1 MATTYNTSVRSS
13 LNKQGINNSR
23 IGYKNGYVTVDGKN
37 FLQAGT
43 VNNGA
48 AYATSDAFSKALKNL
63 APVNKTSVAQPAVSA
78 VPKPVTVP
86 AQTGKVT
93 STATGTT
100 TPNAPAPY
108 TPPASQTQ
116 QTLQQI
122 AAQLAKQQQ
131 TSFKA
136 PEAFKYDPQS
146 DPAYQSQLAL
156 AQKNIQRQQYDTNA
170 VLRAGGQGKSSY
182 SETVA
187 NQIGTDALSTLA
199 NTIVPQL
206 MSQAYS
212 QYNDTANRDLQ
223 IQQANYGV
231 GQDALGQL
239 SNLYGLQDKE
249 YFQNPIA
256 EANVTGNYLPTEAKT
271 AINQLL
277 ALKQQAEVKGVTKE
291 DKTNLS
297 KQADQ
302 IRSYLTGLGV
312 NTSSLGADSGY
323 TKALNGGA
331 GIRTVAGQQLDQSAE
346 QIALQKRQTNFD
358 MAKAVSDMTG
368 KVIKPQDDINGL
380 FRQAAAAGT
389 PLTAAQQA
397 TLFQQKYQ
405 LDRAKVSDDQC
416 NQNFGYQ
423 KERDTVADNQYQ
435 QNFQYQ
441 AARALISDSQWQ
453 QQFDQSV
460 KQNGL
465 EYALNEQVQ
474 LGQLTLAQAQ
484 DAREQGEY
492 DYKMS
497 QATQGSATA
506 IEDYAKS
513 YVDPIAERDPNTGQ
527 VLNKKELEGYLTGLE
542 GKLSDY
548 DIYQLYN
555 RYGITWDAATPSP
568 PKQTSTSYGGASK
581 QTAYNDII
589 ESAASANGVDS
600 SLVKGIIQAESSFNP
615 NAGSGA
621 GAQGLMQLMPGTA
634 EGLGVRN
641 PLDPAQNVNG
651 GTKYIAGQLKKYGN
665 TELALAAYN
674 WGPGNVDKAIKKYGN
689 SWEAIRS
696 HAPKE
701 TQSYVTKVTSNA
713 ASYRK

>member
-1 MATTYNTSVRSS
+1 MATTYNTGVRAG
-13 LNKQGINNSR
+13 LNKNGIDNSR

-37 FLQAGT
+37 FLQAGAMT
-43 VNNGA
+43 NGA
-48 AYATSDAFSKALKNL
+48 AYTSADAFGKALKGITPAKPAL
-63 APVNKTSVAQPAVSA
+63 TALPATSNI
-78 VPKPVTVP
+78 PKPVSVPSQVGKTTSTVANATNNTAVP
-86 AQTGKVT
+86 A
-93 STATGTT
+93 
-100 TPNAPAPY
+100 Y
-108 TPPASQTQ
+108 TPPASKTQ
-116 QTLQQI
+116 ETLAAI
-122 AAQLAKQQQ
+122 SAQLAKQQQ

-136 PEAFKYDPQS
+136 PEAFNYAPES
-146 DPAYQSQLAL
+146 DPAYQAQLAL
-156 AQKNIQRQQYDTNA
+156 AQRNVQKQQYDTNA

-187 NQIGTDALSTLA
+187 NQIGTNAMADIANNLVPTLM
-199 NTIVPQL
+199 N
-206 MSQAYS
+206 QAYS
-212 QYNDTANRDLQ
+212 RYNDTANRDLQ
-223 IQQANYGV
+223 VQQANYGV

-256 EANVTGNYLPTEAKT
+256 ESQVTGNYLPTEAKS
-271 AINQLL
+271 AIDQLL
-277 ALKQQAEVKGVTKE
+277 QLKQQADVKGVTKE
-291 DKTNLS
+291 AKTNLS

-312 NTSSLGADSGY
+312 NTSSLGADSSY
-323 TKALNGGA
+323 EKALKGGA
-331 GIRTVAGQQLDQSAE
+331 GIRTVAGQSLDQNAE
-346 QIALQKRQTNFD
+346 QIALQKRQSNFD

-368 KVIKPQDDINGL
+368 KVIKPQEDLNGL

-405 LDRAKVSDDQC
+405 LDRAKVSD
-416 NQNFGYQ
+416 NQWDKTFGYQ

-435 QNFQYQ
+435 QNFEYQ
-441 AARALISDSQWQ
+441 AVRAAIGDSQWQ
-453 QQFDQSV
+453 AQFDQSV
-460 KQNGL
+460 QQFGL
-465 EYALNEQVQ
+465 NYALQEQIQ
-474 LGQLTLAQAQ
+474 NGQLTLQQAQ
-484 DAREQGEY
+484 DARDQGEY

-497 QATQGSATA
+497 QATQGSPTA
-506 IEDYAKS
+506 VEDYAKN
-513 YVDPIAERDPNTGQ
+513 YVDPLAQYDSVTGKIT
-527 VLNKKELEGYLTGLE
+527 NKQDIEGYLAGLE

-555 RYGITWDAATPSP
+555 RYGIKWGGDIPTP
-568 PKQTSTSYGGASK
+568 PKATSTSYGGASK

-589 ESAASANGVDS
+589 ESAAASNGVDS

-641 PLDPAQNVNG
+641 PFDPAQNVNG

-674 WGPGNVDKAIKKYGN
+674 WGPGNVDKAIKKYGA
-689 SWEAIRS
+689 SWDAIKS

-701 TQSYVTKVTSNA
+701 TQKYVTNVTSNA
-713 ASYRK
+713 TKYRK